1 MLGAMTITPT
11 NALLVLLYGLAA
23 GVVLWVSGLDVAL
36 QLWLYAN
43 YDQTFNDKMR
53 WLGSL
58 ALGRNQVFGLLAV
71 GLGAALWAGN
81 HRGLWRAL
89 QLWVKQMWVW
99 ARGQRGWLAGWQG
112 QPVLTRLCLT
122 ALPVL
127 AVTGVVQII
136 LKFLIGR
143 PRPKEQLW
151 NGVDPFTPHPFS
163 LDSSFWALPS
173 GHTSSTFAIFT
184 WLMLGLPRWRIPLL
198 LAAVTLSASR
208 FLAVTP
214 HYLGDVVAGAGVGAA
229 CALWLWSRT
238 QNVR

>member
-1 MLGAMTITPT
+1 MIITPL

-23 GVVLWVSGLDVAL
+23 GVALWVTGVDVGLQV
-36 QLWLYAN
+36 WLYAN
-43 YDQTFNDKMR
+43 YDQTFNDQMR
-53 WLGSL
+53 WLSTL

-71 GLGAALWAGN
+71 GLSTALWVGGC
-81 HRGLWRAL
+81 RGVWRAL
-89 QLWVKQMWVW
+89 QVSGEQMLAW
-99 ARGQRGWLAGWQG
+99 ARGQRGWLAGWHA
-112 QPVLTRLCLT
+112 QPVLARLTLT

-127 AVTGVVQII
+127 AVAGVVQVI

-143 PRPKEQLW
+143 PRPKELLW
-151 NGVDPFTPHPFS
+151 NGTDPFSPHPFS

-173 GHTSSTFAIFT
+173 GHTTSTFAIFT
-184 WLMLGLPRWRIPLL
+184 WLMLGLPRWRVPLL
-198 LAAVTLSASR
+198 MAAMVLSASR

-238 QNVR
+238 QHAR